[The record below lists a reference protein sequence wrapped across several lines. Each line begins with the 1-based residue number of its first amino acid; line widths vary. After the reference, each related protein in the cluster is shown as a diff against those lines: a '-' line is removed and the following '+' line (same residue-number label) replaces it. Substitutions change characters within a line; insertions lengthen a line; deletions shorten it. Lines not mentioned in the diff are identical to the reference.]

1 MCISEPTWS
10 VRMTCRHSF
19 PLRVLF
25 PTPLGRKFCLLS
37 TKICTLGYKLNASL
51 VDLRHTF
58 VGIGGGAKCGIITND
73 TSRETPIAIGGIRT
87 SFFPNLLG
95 GFSSLTLRLGITMLP
110 HVNYPLINDVGF
122 TSSKASCL

>member
-1 MCISEPTWS
+1 MTW
-10 VRMTCRHSF
+10 RHSF

-25 PTPLGRKFCLLS
+25 PTPLGRKFCLPS
-37 TKICTLGYKLNASL
+37 TKICTRGYKLNASL

-58 VGIGGGAKCGIITND
+58 VGIGGG
-73 TSRETPIAIGGIRT
+73 AIGGIRT

-122 TSSKASCL
+122 ILPRKHLA